1 MANPLNIYTG
11 PESLKKYYDPDHQ
24 PLLPL
29 VEIPEKLNPFVQD
42 NVRIYAKMMS
52 CLPANNIKSL
62 PCKLAYL
69 INSEKVIITRLALQS
84 PALCSQCQVVLI
96 AHTDSRTQL

>member
-11 PESLKKYYDPDHQ
+11 PDSLKKYYDPDHQ

-29 VEIPEKLNPFVQD
+29 VEIPEKLNPFVQN

-62 PCKLAYL
+62 PCKLACL
-69 INSEKVIITRLALQS
+69 IDAEKILNTRLARHS
-84 PALCSQCQVVLI
+84 PALCSQYQVDLI
-96 AHTDSRTQL
+96 AHIGSCTQP